1 MKKTPIFNGTATALV
16 TPLRGA
22 AIDFA
27 ALDRLIER
35 QIAAHIPALVIGGT
49 TGEAATLTDGERY
62 ELFRHVKDTVRGR
75 CKLLFGTGTN
85 DTAAAVKHTRMASS
99 LGCDGVL
106 CVTPYYNKGTEEG
119 LIKHYLSI
127 ADSTDVPILL
137 YNVPSRTGVSL
148 NEKQLTRLADCEH
161 IIGIKE
167 AADSADRLVMLA
179 SFGDELLLYAGN
191 DTQIYTTLSLG
202 GHGVISV
209 ASNVIPAATDRICR
223 LYFSGRHAE
232 SLSAQ
237 LHLLPLVRTLFLET
251 NPAPVK
257 AMLSMMGLCTP
268 DVRLPL
274 STPSADTLAALR
286 QALEGYAQEE

>member
-1 MKKTPIFNGTATALV
+1 MKKIAIFSGTATALV
-16 TPLRGA
+16 TPLRSG
-22 AIDFA
+22 AIDFI

-35 QIAAHIPALVIGGT
+35 QLQASIDALVIGGT

-75 CKLLFGTGTN
+75 CKLLYGTGTN
-85 DTAAAVKHTRMASS
+85 DTAVAVRHTRMAAS

-119 LIKHYLSI
+119 LIRHYLSI
-127 ADSTDVPILL
+127 ADSADVPILL
-137 YNVPSRTGVSL
+137 YNVPSRTGVHL
-148 NEKQLTRLADCEH
+148 NERQLKTLADCER
-161 IIGIKE
+161 IVGIKE

-179 SFGDELLLYAGN
+179 SFGDELHLYAGN
-191 DTQIYTTLSLG
+191 DSQIYTTLALG
-202 GHGVISV
+202 GRGVISV
-209 ASNVIPAATDRICR
+209 VSNVLPVATGHICR
-223 LYFSGRHAE
+223 AFFEGHREE

-237 LHLLPLVRTLFLET
+237 LHLLPLIRSLFLET
-251 NPAPVK
+251 NPTPVK

-274 STPSADTLAALR
+274 TVPTEATMQVLQRTL
-286 QALEGYAQEE
+286 QDYTNEE